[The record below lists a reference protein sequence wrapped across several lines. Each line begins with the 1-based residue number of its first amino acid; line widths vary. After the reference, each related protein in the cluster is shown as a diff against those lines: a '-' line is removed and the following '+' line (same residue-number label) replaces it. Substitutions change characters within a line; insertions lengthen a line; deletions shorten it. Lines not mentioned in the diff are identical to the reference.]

1 MSSQTLYVSSKQA
14 KQLLVG
20 HWKSA
25 LAVECFLAL
34 CHTLPVLLWIVLVN
48 TVTPTQR
55 AVGCVILLWA
65 DLLLLSPL
73 KAGKAAF
80 YIRVVKQR
88 KETHFPQLFL
98 FFKKGYRRTVRW
110 RLRLWLKRCGYWLIA
125 LLPSSALLFWN
136 RFLQNYPVLSAIAL
150 LLSVVLGFFA
160 VVFTEIR
167 LLRYVATIY
176 LLPCALSFKEI
187 FILSKTVFSKQ
198 LNRLVNFYLAHGY
211 LLFFPPLFYTS
222 YAATI
227 YAIMQEF
234 AKQPLQHWKNHGKIL
249 SELYDILEEI

>member
-55 AVGCVILLWA
+55 AVGCAILLWA

-98 FFKKGYRRTVRW
+98 FFKKGY
-110 RLRLWLKRCGYWLIA
+110 
-125 LLPSSALLFWN
+125 PN
-136 RFLQNYPVLSAIAL
+136 M
-150 LLSVVLGFFA
+150 
-160 VVFTEIR
+160 
-167 LLRYVATIY
+167 
-176 LLPCALSFKEI
+176 
-187 FILSKTVFSKQ
+187 
-198 LNRLVNFYLAHGY
+198 
-211 LLFFPPLFYTS
+211 
-222 YAATI
+222 
-227 YAIMQEF
+227 YAILNGI
-234 AKQPLQHWKNHGKIL
+234 PT
-249 SELYDILEEI
+249 